1 MATEAAAVAM
11 GLESMTRSW
20 IERRCLQAG
29 RVAAVAIVA
38 CLGAMAAGQAA
49 AGWRDDMKSFRI
61 GIVAADGDQAVAGL
75 SRIKQAFAEAL
86 GVSVDILAARDWAAL
101 IDAEAAGR
109 LDYAVDSTAAYA
121 TTALL
126 CSCVEPL
133 VAPVGEDG
141 TTGLVAVLVTRGGK
155 LAGLADLAGHRVA
168 IAPPDSLVGS
178 MLPAVAL
185 ASQAIA
191 PSASEPYLV
200 HAESASA
207 AEAMLIAG
215 SVDAIFGWAPA
226 PAQAGA
232 EINGGTLD
240 RLVAAGLERAEL
252 SVVWTSP
259 PLRYGPHAL
268 RTGVDPEVR
277 TILVDFLTRLKSQ
290 RPDVYDLLE
299 RDHGGGF
306 VAVSAADY
314 ASALDAIRLAAGK

>member
-1 MATEAAAVAM
+1 MA
-11 GLESMTRSW
+11 RSAR
-20 IERRCLQAG
+20 ERRCRQVV
-29 RVAAVAIVA
+29 RAVSIA
-38 CLGAMAAGQAA
+38 CLGALTVGQAA

-61 GIVAADGDQAVAGL
+61 GIVAADGGHAVAGL
-75 SRIKQAFAEAL
+75 STIKRAFADAL
-86 GVSVDILAARDWAAL
+86 GVPVDVLAARDWAAL

-109 LDYAVDSTAAYA
+109 VDYAIDSTAAYA

-126 CSCVEPL
+126 CSCVEPV

-141 TTGLVAVLVTRGGK
+141 TTGIVAVLVTREGK

-168 IAPPDSLVGS
+168 VAPPDSLAGS

-185 ASQAIA
+185 APQAIA
-191 PSASEPYLV
+191 SGDEPYLV
-200 HAESASA
+200 RAESASA
-207 AEAMLIAG
+207 AEAMLITG

-226 PAQAGA
+226 RGGA
-232 EINGGTLD
+232 SGEVGGGTID
-240 RLVAAGLERAEL
+240 RLVAAGLDRAEL

-268 RTGVDPEVR
+268 RTGIDPEVR
-277 TILVDFLTRLKSQ
+277 TILVDFLTRLKSE

-314 ASALDAIRLAAGK
+314 AAALDAVRLAAAGK